1 VLGDAVAFLGA
12 VSVTI
17 YLGGYCPYAQKE
29 FILYTD
35 NKYVRIGAGR
45 VLREWMPLFVY
56 AFPVTFLSSIFLA
69 MGAILVDIR
78 GESELPIYV
87 IHILSDDPTNIFL
100 WANIIVKSVSGW
112 MEWPAAGYVAYLAI
126 GWC

>member
-1 VLGDAVAFLGA
+1 M
-12 VSVTI
+12 
-17 YLGGYCPYAQKE
+17 
-29 FILYTD
+29 
-35 NKYVRIGAGR
+35 
-45 VLREWMPLFVY
+45 REWMPLFVY